1 MLPAMT
7 VTSNLPI
14 DADRLWADVMALA
27 EITDPARPYTR
38 RSFTKLFLDGR
49 TWLEHQFQDA
59 GLTTR
64 IDAAGNL
71 IGRVEGRNPSLGTIA
86 IGSHSDTVPSGGRF
100 DGIAGVMAGLEI
112 ARALRAGVFLD
123 HSLEIIDFLAEEPSE
138 YGLSCVGSRGMTGAL
153 DERMLN
159 LTEPG
164 GETLGEAIRRVG
176 GDPDSLQSARR
187 TDIEA
192 FLELH
197 IEQGA
202 VLESKSI
209 DVGVVTSIV
218 GIRRIE
224 IVFEGQADHAG
235 TTPLKLRQDALL
247 AAARTALAVRRIAE
261 WFDGKDG
268 EYFVA
273 TVGILDVEPS
283 ASNVVPGRCRLVVD
297 IRSTS
302 QKLKDSFE
310 EALEQESAE
319 AAEEASVQ
327 RSAFTTLSDG
337 PPVTCDGLLQS
348 ALRRAANRLGF
359 EETAIPSGAG
369 HDAAFM
375 SRVCRSGMVFVQ
387 SRAGISHAP
396 EEWTDKD
403 ALAMGASV
411 LLEAV
416 KSLDKDL
423 QRG

>member
-1 MLPAMT
+1 M

-14 DADRLWADVMALA
+14 DADRLWADVMSLA
-27 EITDPARPYTR
+27 QITDPARPYTR

-49 TWLEHQFQDA
+49 AWLERQFWEA

-64 IDAAGNL
+64 VDAAGNL
-71 IGRVEGRNPSLGTIA
+71 IGRVEGRNPVLGTIA

-100 DGIAGVMAGLEI
+100 DGIAGVVTGLEI
-112 ARALRAGVFLD
+112 ARALRAGVHLD

-153 DERMLN
+153 GDRMLK

-164 GETLGEAIRRVG
+164 GETLGDAMRRVG
-176 GDPDSLQSARR
+176 GDPDGLLQTRR
-187 TDIEA
+187 TDIKA

-197 IEQGA
+197 IEQGR
-202 VLESKSI
+202 VLESKSL
-209 DVGVVTSIV
+209 DVGIVTSIV

-235 TTPLKLRQDALL
+235 TTPLELRQDALL
-247 AAARTALAVRRIAE
+247 AAARTALEVREIAKRL
-261 WFDGKDG
+261 DGRDG

-273 TVGILDVEPS
+273 TVGILDVQPS
-283 ASNVVPGRCRLVVD
+283 ASNVVPGRCRVVVD

-302 QKLKDSFE
+302 QTLKDNFE
-310 EALEQESAE
+310 EALEHESAE
-319 AAEEASVQ
+319 AAREARVERSV
-327 RSAFTTLSDG
+327 FTMLSDG
-337 PPVTCDGLLQS
+337 PSVTCDVLLQA
-348 ALRRAANRLGF
+348 ALRGAANRLGLK
-359 EETAIPSGAG
+359 ETAIPSGAG

-375 SRVCRSGMVFVQ
+375 SRICRSGMVFVP
-387 SRAGISHAP
+387 SCAGISHSP
-396 EEWTDKD
+396 EEWTNKD

-416 KSLDKDL
+416 TSLDKDL
-423 QRG
+423 QPG